1 MDMEVVGRKVVNTP
15 LDTLSFIVSII
26 GGVIV
31 GAIFIGIL
39 IIYLLER
46 KRKKSAIS
54 LSKFIILWSIC
65 AVSGVLGWFVAIQ
78 SIQLDKSGHKKT
90 FVKVKGEAVVQKY
103 ESDGD
108 MLIAH
113 LKEKNKFNI
122 YLSKD
127 DELNQKNRFDEAIRS
142 R

>member
-1 MDMEVVGRKVVNTP
+1 MDMEVVGQKVVNTP

-65 AVSGVLGWFVAIQ
+65 AVLGVLGWFVAIQ
-78 SIQLDKSGHKKT
+78 SIQL
-90 FVKVKGEAVVQKY
+90 
-103 ESDGD
+103 
-108 MLIAH
+108 
-113 LKEKNKFNI
+113 
-122 YLSKD
+122 
-127 DELNQKNRFDEAIRS
+127 AIR
-142 R
+142 